1 MCAHSRP
8 VQDCQSSEVRHRAT
22 GSQGSTGCRLQGA
35 HASPLTHTPQSRA
48 EGVTFHFELMNTA
61 IGVSLNMGHSTV
73 NNRIHEL
80 SFAEF

>member
-8 VQDCQSSEVRHRAT
+8 VQDCQSSEVTEPPALKA
-22 GSQGSTGCRLQGA
+22 STGCRE
-35 HASPLTHTPQSRA
+35 LTPHPHPTVTCG
-48 EGVTFHFELMNTA
+48 GVSSHFIFELMNTA

-73 NNRIHEL
+73 NNRIHEV

>member
-22 GSQGSTGCRLQGA
+22 GSQGSTGCRE
-35 HASPLTHTPQSRA
+35 LTPHPHPTVTCG
-48 EGVTFHFELMNTA
+48 GVTFHFELMNTA

>member
-8 VQDCQSSEVRHRAT
+8 VQDCQSSEVTEPPALKAWLHRV
-22 GSQGSTGCRLQGA
+22 QGA
-35 HASPLTHTPQSRA
+35 HASPTRHTPPHSVTCG
-48 EGVTFHFELMNTA
+48 GVTFHFELMNTA

>member
-8 VQDCQSSEVRHRAT
+8 VQDCQSSEVTEPPALKA
-22 GSQGSTGCRLQGA
+22 STGCRE
-35 HASPLTHTPQSRA
+35 LTPHPHPAPRPTVTCG
-48 EGVTFHFELMNTA
+48 GVTFHFELMNTA